1 MISCGG
7 WTGRALAAVR
17 STYRMGA
24 VKEAMQRRSMMLSSL
39 PYGRG
44 LAGEQKTADNAA
56 GKLAWMLLC
65 TGDAHAVSSEDL
77 LLSPR
82 REPGVFSTAR
92 RLWTTSRLGGHISP
106 PTDDSG
112 HPRDRALSGRQ
123 TIFLSDLA
131 RGVSQACASLRCTVS
146 FISPLSVGSF
156 SGTDCVFY
164 SYLMLPAIH
173 STYQR
178 HRRRRPLP
186 ATRRSVHV
194 VAVED

>member
-1 MISCGG
+1 M
-7 WTGRALAAVR
+7 ALAAVR

-65 TGDAHAVSSEDL
+65 TGDAHAVSSEYL

-82 REPGVFSTAR
+82 REPGVFFFSAAR
-92 RLWTTSRLGGHISP
+92 RLWTTLGGHSSP
-106 PTDDSG
+106 PTGDSG
-112 HPRDRALSGRQ
+112 RPRDRASSGRQ

-131 RGVSQACASLRCTVS
+131 RGVSQPCASL
-146 FISPLSVGSF
+146 
-156 SGTDCVFY
+156 
-164 SYLMLPAIH
+164 
-173 STYQR
+173 
-178 HRRRRPLP
+178 
-186 ATRRSVHV
+186 
-194 VAVED
+194 